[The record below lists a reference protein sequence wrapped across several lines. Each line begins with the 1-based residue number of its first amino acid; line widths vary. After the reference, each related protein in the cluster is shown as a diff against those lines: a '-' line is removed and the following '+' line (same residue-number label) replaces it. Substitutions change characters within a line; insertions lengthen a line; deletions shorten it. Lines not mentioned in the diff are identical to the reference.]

1 MDRGIAELVA
11 LYDLAQSSIDT
22 LMNQLRYRS
31 PGFISRVFDAA
42 GYNEKAL
49 AARDYEPLQFL
60 PQP

>member
-1 MDRGIAELVA
+1 MDRGTAELDT

-22 LMNQLRYRS
+22 LMNQLRYPS

-60 PQP
+60 LQP